1 MNATVGQKDYFDWT
15 DALTRAEARLSKMS
29 HEDKVAIALHDYAA
43 VDAEEIIV
51 FDYADGPNGIR
62 GHIGATAFPSAL
74 ALASTFDRG
83 TATAYG
89 IALAHETLAAGRNAV
104 FSPGLDIVLVP
115 KGGRAGQQLGE
126 DPLLAGEI
134 GGSVGQVIQT
144 QGVLAVATHYVANNF
159 EWLRTGS
166 GSVGRRGDAIDVHVS
181 DRALHE
187 IYLEPF
193 RRALGKYGVAAFM
206 GSYNR
211 LNGEYV
217 CQRHDL
223 LSLPRR
229 LWQWAGV
236 CVPDYLWA
244 VRDAGVALHAGL
256 DLPSLGD
263 AGGRTAEQV
272 AELGEQ
278 RLNDLVLHVLTAS
291 ERVGLAPPSPGS
303 SSAPRRW
310 RVDAGSTRCGGFRP
324 RRSGWAPGSCSAR
337 GPWTTAPRWPT
348 CRDGR
353 ADWRDPRP
361 GTGPRPSGPR
371 HTSVDVG
378 GRTAGLVGA
387 GLAVTTLA
395 GVRVEEQFTIVGVS
409 GALTF
414 SALCGLLL
422 HWLLALPGDRA
433 AAGTPQ
439 RLLQCRVEFP
449 WSSGGGCATPS
460 PESPGE

>member
-303 SSAPRRW
+303 SSAPPGAGESTPARPAA
-310 RVDAGSTRCGGFRP
+310 VDSGHGG
-324 RRSGWAPGSCSAR
+324 
-337 GPWTTAPRWPT
+337 
-348 CRDGR
+348 RDGR
-353 ADWRDPRP
+353 RAHARRVGRGLRHRVGRP
-361 GTGPRPSGPR
+361 
-371 HTSVDVG
+371 
-378 GRTAGLVGA
+378 
-387 GLAVTTLA
+387 AVM
-395 GVRVEEQFTIVGVS
+395 
-409 GALTF
+409 GALTGVILGP
-414 SALCGLLL
+414 AQA
-422 HWLLALPGDRA
+422 LALPARA
-433 AAGTPQ
+433 IH
-439 RLLQCRVEFP
+439 RLTWAVALPALWALGWLSPP
-449 WSSGGGCATPS
+449 WLACVWRSSSRSSAS
-460 PESPGE
+460 PAP